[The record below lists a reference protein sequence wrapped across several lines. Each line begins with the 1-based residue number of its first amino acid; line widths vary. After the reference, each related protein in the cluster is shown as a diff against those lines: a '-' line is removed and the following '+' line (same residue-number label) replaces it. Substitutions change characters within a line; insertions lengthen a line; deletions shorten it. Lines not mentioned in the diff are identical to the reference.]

1 MIKKI
6 IFFAFLMLGS
16 ITMVAQT
23 TITGTVKDAK
33 TGETLLG
40 ANIKISGKAVGTTTD
55 FDGKFTLTV
64 TDQPPF
70 TIEVSMLGF
79 QTAKVEITKNK
90 QEVEVSLT
98 ENATALDEVVISASR
113 TPERILESPVTV
125 ERLDARAIKNST
137 APSFYDGLENLKGVD
152 INTNSLT
159 FKSVNTRGFATFAN
173 TRFMQLVDGMDNS
186 SPALNFAI
194 GNLLGIS
201 ELDVATVEILPGAS
215 SALYGANAFNGI
227 MFMTSRSPFEDQG
240 ISVSYKNGLTIQEAA
255 GDNDFYEVNLR
266 MAYVFS
272 DKFAAKANLTVLEG
286 TEWYATDYR
295 NTANGV
301 YTSGNRNTDINY
313 DGLNTYGDEVSTNIK
328 GVAEALI
335 GLGILPSGA
344 DALVPSVNV
353 SRTGYEERDL
363 MTYNARSVKFASS
376 LHYRP
381 FGNDDL
387 EVILNSKIGI
397 GNTIYQGL
405 NRYNINNF
413 FLEQHKLEV
422 RGKNFF
428 VRGYVT
434 SEDAGDSYDT
444 RFAAININRR
454 WKDDNTWFGEYV
466 GAFVQGTLGGL
477 LPAQAHV
484 LARQTADTGRLIPGT
499 GGFQE
504 AFDAVTNDPNLTTGS
519 KFQDQTKLYH
529 ADGNYNLRE
538 LIDWAEIQVG
548 GSYRK
553 YSLNSNGTIF
563 TDYDGPINYSEYGVY
578 TQLQKKFLEEERL
591 KLTASI
597 RYDGAQNFDGNYSPR
612 ISLAYA
618 AGENKEHNFRG
629 SFQTGFRYPTT
640 QDQYIGL
647 DAGRALLVGSA
658 PDNLD
663 RYLSSPIPVS
673 GGGQI
678 FTGGAASV
686 QLSGRAAY
694 DNSIS
699 LVSLTQ
705 FGAAVAQGVAGGL
718 TSQQAAA
725 ANAGLLT
732 AANPALVKPEKVTA
746 FELGYRGVL
755 DIEGSKVTVDLSGY
769 YNSYKDFISTRTV
782 IAPLYGNIQTYD
794 PTNLTSPNTAAILTA
809 VGSGDYKAF
818 SAYTNSAADVNSYGA
833 AIAVN
838 TKIFDNF
845 NLGFNYTYS
854 KFDFDET
861 SDPDFEPSFNTPE
874 HKFKLQF
881 GNPNVFKNFGFNV
894 NLRWQD
900 EYLWQSTFHDTV
912 IDSRTVIDAQV
923 NYSVPEWKSVFKVGG
938 ANLTGKEYFSAP
950 GVGAIGSQVY
960 VSWTIN
966 N

>member
-6 IFFAFLMLGS
+6 IFFAFLMLS
-16 ITMVAQT
+16 TTLMVAQT
-23 TITGTVKDAK
+23 TVTGTVKDAK

-40 ANIKISGKAVGTTTD
+40 ANIKVTGKAVGTTTD

-64 TDQPPF
+64 NQEPPF

-79 QTAKVEITKNK
+79 QTAKVEITQNK
-90 QEVEVSLT
+90 QDVTVDLT

-194 GNLLGIS
+194 GNLLGMS
-201 ELDVATVEILPGAS
+201 ELDVNTVEILPGAS

-227 MFMTSRSPFEDQG
+227 MFMTSRSPFEDTG
-240 ISVSYKNGLTIQEAA
+240 VSFSYKRGLTVQEAA
-255 GDNDFYEVNLR
+255 GDNDFYEYNIR
-266 MAYVFS
+266 YAYTFS
-272 DKFAAKANLTVLEG
+272 EYFAAKATLSVLEG
-286 TEWYATDYR
+286 TEWFATDDR
-295 NTANGV
+295 NTLNGQYV
-301 YTSGNRNTDINY
+301 AGNRQTDINY
-313 DGLNTYGDEVSTNIK
+313 DGLNVYGDEVSTNIN
-328 GVAEALI
+328 GVAQALI
-335 GLGILPSGA
+335 GLGILPSGS

-353 SRTGYEERDL
+353 SRTGYDERDL
-363 MTYNARSVKFASS
+363 MTYNARSVKFAGA

-381 FGNDDL
+381 FGDDRL
-387 EVILNSKIGI
+387 EVIWNSKIGR

-413 FLEQHKLEV
+413 FLEQHRLEF

-428 VRGYVT
+428 LRGYLT

-477 LPAQAHV
+477 VPDQAHA
-484 LARQTADTGRLIPGT
+484 LARQTADTGRFVPGT
-499 GGFQE
+499 E
-504 AFDAVTNDPNLTTGS
+504 AFQNAFDIVTADPNLLTGS
-519 KFQDQTKLYH
+519 RFQDNTKLYH
-529 ADGNYNLRE
+529 VDGNYNLRDV
-538 LIDWAEIQVG
+538 IDWGEVQVG
-548 GSYRK
+548 ASFRR

-563 TDYDGPINYSEYGVY
+563 TDFDGPINYDEYGVY
-578 TQLQKKFLEEERL
+578 TQLQKKFLEEDRL

-612 ISLAYA
+612 LSLAYA

-663 RYLSSPIPVS
+663 RYTSFPLTVS
-673 GGGQI
+673 GGGQA
-678 FTGGAASV
+678 FTGSATIQLTGRSAYENAFSASSVIAGAPQAV
-686 QLSGRAAY
+686 VT
-694 DNSIS
+694 D
-699 LVSLTQ
+699 LV
-705 FGAAVAQGVAGGL
+705 A
-718 TSQQAAA
+718 
-725 ANAGLLT
+725 
-732 AANPALVKPEKVTA
+732 PEKVTA
-746 FELGYRGVL
+746 FELGYRGVV
-755 DIEGSKVTVDLSGY
+755 DVEGSKVTVDLSGY
-769 YNSYKDFISTRTV
+769 YNSYEDFISTQNV
-782 IAPLYGNIQTYD
+782 LVPFYGQ
-794 PTNLTSPNTAAILTA
+794 A
-809 VGSGDYKAF
+809 GDGGLSLLALQNGDFKAF
-818 SAYTNSAADVNSYGA
+818 STYTNSAADITSYGA
-833 AIAVN
+833 AIAIN
-838 TKIFDNF
+838 TKIFNGI
-845 NLGFNYTYS
+845 NVGFNYTYA
-854 KFDFDET
+854 KFDFDQA

-874 HKFKLQF
+874 HKVKFQIGKQEL
-881 GNPNVFKNFGFNV
+881 FKNFGFNV
-894 NLRWQD
+894 NVRWQD
-900 EYLWQSTFHDTV
+900 EYLWQSTFHDTT
-912 IDSRTVIDAQV
+912 IDSRTVLDAQI
-923 NYSVPEWKSVFKVGG
+923 NYTVPEWKSVFKLGG
-938 ANLTGKEYFSAP
+938 ANLTGQEYFSAP
-950 GVGAIGSQVY
+950 GVGAIGSQFY
-960 VSWTIN
+960 VSWSIN